1 MKTWNVITIFSS
13 LFIIIAC
20 SDSPESKEENT
31 PEALLESINEMDDS
45 LHALVDKRMR
55 VDTFEID
62 KLVYHEAINRNKEFY
77 SKYPDHEKA
86 ERSLE
91 KIASMYLQIGIESEA
106 AKWRDSILIN
116 YPENENK
123 IGILEMQMNYYDYDN
138 YDPEKIKYYTEQ
150 LLELK
155 NLPEG
160 KKEDYEF
167 RLKHIDKTF
176 EELIM
181 IRMQENDSLNSV
193 EAENI

>member
-1 MKTWNVITIFSS
+1 MKTW
-13 LFIIIAC
+13 IIITLCFSLLILMAC
-20 SDSPESKEENT
+20 NESQEISDEMTPES
-31 PEALLESINEMDDS
+31 LLNSIEEMDDS

-77 SKYPDHEKA
+77 SSFPNHEKA
-86 ERSLE
+86 EQSLE
-91 KIASMYLQIGIESEA
+91 KIASMYLQIGVESEA

-116 YPENENK
+116 YSENENK

-138 YDPEKIKYYTEQ
+138 YNPEKIRFYAQQ
-150 LLELK
+150 LLGIK

-176 EELIM
+176 DELIL
-181 IRMQENDSLNSV
+181 IRMQESDSLNSV
-193 EAENI
+193 DVEKI